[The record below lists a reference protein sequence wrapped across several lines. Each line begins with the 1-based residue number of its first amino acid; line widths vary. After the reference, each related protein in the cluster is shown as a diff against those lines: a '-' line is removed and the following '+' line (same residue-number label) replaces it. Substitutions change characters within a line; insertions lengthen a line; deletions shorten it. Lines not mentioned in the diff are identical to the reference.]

1 MNAYKKQS
9 IINVGKFYVSTDS
22 QEELLTVVGSCVA
35 LTFYDI
41 KTHTGGMVHIV
52 LPGRRTSQR
61 ENDRNAYYADTGV
74 PFLIEEMRKAG
85 ARIENLVANVI
96 GGASLN
102 ATGKNTIGRRNV
114 NAVVTA
120 LKKYGI
126 PIQKKDTGGKS
137 GRKVILD
144 IATGN
149 IDALKLLYQSIKPA
163 VKHEGILAYDDKSQ
177 LIRQIEH
184 LNPDWTTAGKLLE
197 ALHNPDSSMQSIQV
211 IISGDAVLA
220 CHIFRMCNSSY
231 YGLPNRISS
240 FADAMTLLGNR
251 QLGLICT
258 VAATMRQQETTSADT
273 CLAAQN
279 FNNHTRATALI
290 ARCLALRASPNLGK
304 NAYAAGLLHSA
315 GRLGAALLMWNNGWN
330 KLLETDSNVFEKN
343 VEAIGEIILTK
354 WNIPVQIIRAAID
367 FRNPP
372 DGTSDQH
379 KLTAIIHVACCLSL
393 LLGINSGKKICAYKI
408 SRSALAQTGLSNGL
422 EPILPSVFE
431 ALRDS
436 GLGIGNWVY
445 GVHC

>member
-1 MNAYKKQS
+1 MNAYKRQL
-9 IINVGKFYVSTDS
+9 IINVGKSYVSTDS

-163 VKHEGILAYDDKSQ
+163 VKHEGILAYDDKNQ
-177 LIRQIEH
+177 LIRQIER
-184 LNPDWTTAGKLLE
+184 LNPDWTTAGNLLE
-197 ALHNPDSSMQSIQV
+197 TLHNPDSSMQSIQK
-211 IISGDAVLA
+211 IISWDAVLS

-240 FADAMTLLGNR
+240 FAEAVKLLGSH

-258 VAATMRQQETTSADT
+258 VAAIMRQQENTSADT
-273 CLAAQN
+273 CLSAQN

-290 ARCLALRASPNLGK
+290 ARCLALRVSPKLSE
-304 NAYAAGLLHSA
+304 NAYAAGLLHCV
-315 GRLGAALLMWNNGWN
+315 GRLGAALLMWKDGWN
-330 KLLETDSNVFEKN
+330 KFLEINSNLFEKN
-343 VEAIGEIILTK
+343 VNTIGEIIFSK
-354 WNIPVQIIRAAID
+354 WNIPVQIMRAAVD
-367 FRNPP
+367 FKNPP
-372 DGTSDQH
+372 DGTSDHH
-379 KLTAIIHVACCLSL
+379 KLTAIIHTACGLSL
-393 LLGINSGKKICAYKI
+393 ILGINFGKKICADEI
-408 SRSALAQTGLSNGL
+408 SRSTLAQIGLSGGL
-422 EPILPSVFE
+422 EPILPSIFE
-431 ALRDS
+431 ALRDAE
-436 GLGIGNWVY
+436 LINDIEINEEF
-445 GVHC
+445 